1 MIHHMARCSASSSAR
16 RRRASRAL
24 GVCRSPSTSSASSCG
39 CSLPSTGTSLACRE
53 PARSAS
59 PGQPVG
65 RARPPDRSLRR
76 VRLPARHVP
85 AMRLPDPPLR
95 PAARRLLRRGAR
107 LGRDRAEI
115 GRRFRRVLR
124 RGREGFPVVHTHK
137 AGHRARDSGHGAL
150 LPLLHPTA
158 RTSLRQAHLPS
169 FSDDCAHPHA
179 EQFAFGAKGGGLAA
193 GGGELFDAPPE
204 FEVRRPGWGTGA
216 GLGRRQTILVGEGSQ
231 GEIPAATRL
240 GLLGGGGGRV
250 PRRRYRRRP
259 A

>member
-39 CSLPSTGTSLACRE
+39 CSLPSTGTSLACHMYMYSE

-85 AMRLPDPPLR
+85 AMRFPDPPLR

-107 LGRDRAEI
+107 LARDRAEI
-115 GRRFRRVLR
+115 GRRFRPVLR

-158 RTSLRQAHLPS
+158 RTSLRLARRTSPPSRTTARTRTRSSLPL
-169 FSDDCAHPHA
+169 ARR
-179 EQFAFGAKGGGLAA
+179 GAGWRRAA
-193 GGGELFDAPPE
+193 ASCLT
-204 FEVRRPGWGTGA
+204 RRPSLRCVDRGGA
-216 GLGRRQTILVGEGSQ
+216 RELG
-231 GEIPAATRL
+231 
-240 GLLGGGGGRV
+240 
-250 PRRRYRRRP
+250 
-259 A
+259 